1 MLGERLYRLE
11 KTDKISTR
19 AFLFV
24 KPEKMINKYLFVA
37 PLLLLGCATPN
48 DSQRTD
54 LVFRSAKDAQRVA
67 TCLAEQWK
75 TFSLPGGTA
84 APTSLRERLGSY
96 VLTASCNGGKSCKLA
111 EVNPAL
117 DDQSKTTMYSIAI
130 GEGSYL
136 DAVSYCQ

>member
-1 MLGERLYRLE
+1 
-11 KTDKISTR
+11 
-19 AFLFV
+19 
-24 KPEKMINKYLFVA
+24 MINKFTLVA

-48 DSQRTD
+48 DLPSPE
-54 LVFRSAKDAQRVA
+54 LVFRSAKEAQAVA
-67 TCLAEQWK
+67 SCLAEQWK
-75 TFSLPGGTA
+75 TFSMPGGPAVPVTQ
-84 APTSLRERLGSY
+84 RETLGSY

-117 DDQSKTTMYSIAI
+117 GNQSKTTMYSIAI